1 MINNFCI
8 YTLGCKVN
16 MYESNIIR
24 NELLSLGYLEV
35 EFNQKSDL
43 YIINTCSVT
52 NVADNKS
59 IYYIKKAK
67 KINPNAILIVMGCF
81 SQMNPHLQKE
91 LNIDILLGNKYKT
104 DIVKILDEF
113 FEKKE
118 KINKIKNLFLENKFE
133 ESSIS
138 SFSTNTRAFIKIQD
152 GCNFMC
158 SYCIIPF
165 SRGKQRSKEPN
176 AIIKEIKNLV
186 KKDYKEIVLT
196 GVNIAGYQFNDIN
209 FYNLLCMINDIK
221 GNFRIRISSVEPF
234 QITDDIIDLITENKE
249 RFCQQ
254 WHICLQSGSDNV
266 LKTMNRKYTTKEF
279 KLLLDKIKNK
289 SPATTFTTDYISCF
303 PTETSD
309 DFINSI
315 NFLKEINFLKIH
327 LFPFSKRKNT
337 YAYNLTEINSQEKKE
352 RMKQLNIVERDSA
365 IKVLDQYIGL
375 TLRVLFEK
383 KEDDSKYQYGYS
395 DEYIRVGVESDKNL
409 ENKLL
414 DVKITKRIFRNLIGE
429 IKNL

>member
-1 MINNFCI
+1 
-8 YTLGCKVN
+8 
-16 MYESNIIR
+16 
-24 NELLSLGYLEV
+24 
-35 EFNQKSDL
+35 
-43 YIINTCSVT
+43 
-52 NVADNKS
+52 
-59 IYYIKKAK
+59 
-67 KINPNAILIVMGCF
+67 
-81 SQMNPHLQKE
+81 
-91 LNIDILLGNKYKT
+91 
-104 DIVKILDEF
+104 
-113 FEKKE
+113 
-118 KINKIKNLFLENKFE
+118 
-133 ESSIS
+133 
-138 SFSTNTRAFIKIQD
+138 
-152 GCNFMC
+152 
-158 SYCIIPF
+158 
-165 SRGKQRSKEPN
+165 
-176 AIIKEIKNLV
+176 
-186 KKDYKEIVLT
+186 
-196 GVNIAGYQFNDIN
+196 
-209 FYNLLCMINDIK
+209 
-221 GNFRIRISSVEPF
+221 
-234 QITDDIIDLITENKE
+234 
-249 RFCQQ
+249 
-254 WHICLQSGSDNV
+254 
-266 LKTMNRKYTTKEF
+266 MNRKYTTKEF

-315 NFLKEINFLKIH
+315 NFLKKINFLKIH